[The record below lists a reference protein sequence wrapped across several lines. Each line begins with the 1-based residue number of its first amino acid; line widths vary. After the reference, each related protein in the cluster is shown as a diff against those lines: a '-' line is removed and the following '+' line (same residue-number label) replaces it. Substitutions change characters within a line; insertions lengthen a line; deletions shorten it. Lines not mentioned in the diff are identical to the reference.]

1 LLFIVS
7 DDFPG
12 NENYREEAFDF
23 FRAVIQ
29 NKLRYSSAI
38 PGTAAR
44 MHVLYKNSL
53 HLRRTLLE
61 ITYSPHALHG
71 PRAIWTRLS
80 MCGSSDPEFALCFPI
95 PNILYSNL
103 VTHPFIFWGK
113 QPGDDSHPSHCCC
126 IDELKCQ
133 EFQIVWAGSM
143 MLRTPERLRHYVP
156 FKL

>member
-44 MHVLYKNSL
+44 MHSTRTACISEGHSSKSL
-53 HLRRTLLE
+53 IHLTPCMAQELFE
-61 ITYSPHALHG
+61 
-71 PRAIWTRLS
+71 
-80 MCGSSDPEFALCFPI
+80 
-95 PNILYSNL
+95 L
-103 VTHPFIFWGK
+103 V
-113 QPGDDSHPSHCCC
+113 
-126 IDELKCQ
+126 
-133 EFQIVWAGSM
+133 
-143 MLRTPERLRHYVP
+143 
-156 FKL
+156 